1 MKNNKILILVLVIFF
16 PIASFSQI
24 GQIQGRITNE
34 LNNESLPFSNIFI
47 EGTDY
52 GASSDFDG
60 NYIISGLKPGIYRL
74 TVSSLGFDTRIS
86 EEIQVS
92 PGKIVNLDIQ
102 MRESALT
109 LNEVTVKA
117 QMFEKSEESPISL
130 RSIGL
135 SEIENSPGAN
145 RDISKVI
152 QNLPGVAALPGQNR
166 NDIIVRGGA
175 SNESKFYLDDVEI
188 PNINHFA
195 TQGAS
200 GGTNGILNAD
210 FIRNVDF
217 YSGAFPANRGNALSG
232 VFNFKQIDG
241 NKEETRFKGSLGAAE
256 LSLTLDG
263 PIGENTTYVISARRS
278 YLNFLFQLIGLPF
291 LPTFNDAQFK
301 IKTKLNDRSELTFV
315 GLGAYDVNV
324 LDRNISD
331 PTEFQ
336 SYILGY
342 LNESEQWTYTLGTV
356 YKRFRDNGYTTYVLS
371 RNMLNNRYYK
381 YINNEI
387 DDANLLN
394 NYSSFE
400 AENKFRIEDFFKT
413 DNNFR
418 INYGLNFEYAR
429 YYNSTYLNVFT
440 PLGQQEI
447 TYDSNLDM
455 FKYGAFGQVSKSV
468 LANRLALSLGI
479 RFDGNEYSES
489 MSNPLEQFSPRF
501 SASFDISD
509 KLSVNMNAGR
519 YYLVPNYTSLGYRDI
534 NGLLANKNNGIKYIQ
549 SDHLIAGFAYRPTGR
564 SIITVEG
571 FYKLYDKYPFSVKD
585 SLVLAFKPVDFGV
598 VGDEEISSIGQGHA
612 YGFEVFSQNRFE
624 NDFNL
629 SASYTFAV
637 SQFKNLDDKYVSTSW
652 DNRHILTV
660 TATKKFKNDWF
671 IGLKWRFAGGLPYTP
686 YDLET
691 TSNILAW
698 DLRGTPYFDYSQLN
712 ESRFNPFHQLDL
724 RVDKTFYFKKSSL
737 KFYIDIQNAYN
748 FKSQTQD
755 LYLNTDVDG
764 NAQIDP
770 SNPTKYLLRRIPSD
784 GSGTVVPTLG
794 IIVEF

>member
-1 MKNNKILILVLVIFF
+1 MKYLYFIILLIIPSIVSLAQV
-16 PIASFSQI
+16 
-24 GQIQGRITNE
+24 GQIKGKVTNE
-34 LNNESLPFSNIFI
+34 INNESLPFSNIFI
-47 EGTDY
+47 DGTDY

-74 TVSSLGFDTRIS
+74 TVSSLGFDTKIT

-92 PGKIVNLDIQ
+92 PGRIVNLDIQ
-102 MRESALT
+102 MRESTVT
-109 LNEVTVKA
+109 LSEVTVEA
-117 QMFEKSEESPISL
+117 QMFEKNEESPVSL

-152 QNLPGVAALPGQNR
+152 QNLPGVAAFPGQNR

-175 SNESKFYLDDVEI
+175 SNESKFYLDDIEI

-241 NKEETRFKGSLGAAE
+241 NREEMRFKGSLGAAE
-256 LSLTLDG
+256 VSLTLDG
-263 PIGENTTYVISARRS
+263 PISENTTYVVSARRS

-301 IKTKLNDRSELTFV
+301 IKTKIDDKSEITFV

-356 YKRFRDNGYTTYVLS
+356 YKRFRENGYTTFVLS

-387 DDANLLN
+387 NDANLLN
-394 NYSSFE
+394 NYTSFE
-400 AENKFRIEDFFKT
+400 AENKFRIEDFIKT
-413 DNNFR
+413 ENNIR
-418 INYGLNFEYAR
+418 INYGINFEYAR
-429 YYNSTYLNVFT
+429 YYNNTYLNVFT

-447 TYDSNLDM
+447 TYDSNLDL
-455 FKYGAFGQVSKSV
+455 FKYGAFGQISKSV
-468 LANRLALSLGI
+468 LGNRLALSFGI
-479 RFDGNEYSES
+479 RIDGNEYSES
-489 MSNPLEQFSPRF
+489 MSNPIEQLSPRF
-501 SASFDISD
+501 SASYDIND
-509 KLSVNMNAGR
+509 KLSINMNAGR
-519 YYLVPNYTSLGYRDI
+519 YYLLPSYTSLGYRDE
-534 NGLLANKNNGIKYIQ
+534 NNLLANKNNDIKYIQ
-549 SDHLIAGFAYRPTGR
+549 SDHLIAGFTYRPSGR
-564 SIITVEG
+564 SIVSIEG

-598 VGDEEISSIGQGHA
+598 VGDEEISSIGEGHA
-612 YGFEVFSQNRFE
+612 YGFELFSQNRFK

-629 SASYTFAV
+629 SASYTFAI
-637 SQFKNLDDKYVSTSW
+637 SQFKDLYGDYISTSW
-652 DNRHILTV
+652 DNRHVLTI

-671 IGLKWRFAGGLPYTP
+671 VGIKWRFAGGLPFTP

-691 TSNILAW
+691 SSNIIAW
-698 DLRGTPYFDYSQLN
+698 NLRGTPYFDYSQLN
-712 ESRFNPFHQLDL
+712 QLRFSPFHQLDF

-748 FKSQTQD
+748 FKSETQNI
-755 LYLNTDVDG
+755 YVNTDTEG
-764 NAQIDP
+764 NIQIDQNDP
-770 SNPTKYLLRRIPSD
+770 SKYLLRQIISD
-784 GSGTVVPTLG
+784 GSGTIVPTLG
-794 IIVEF
+794 IIIEF

>member
-1 MKNNKILILVLVIFF
+1 MNKKIFTLLIFTFFSILIY
-16 PIASFSQI
+16 SQI
-24 GQIQGRITNE
+24 GQIQGRIFNE
-34 LNNESLPFSNIFI
+34 VSNEALPFSNIFI

-60 NYIISGLKPGIYRL
+60 NYLISGLTPGIYRL
-74 TVSSLGFDTRIS
+74 TASTLGFDTKITQ
-86 EEIQVS
+86 EIQVS
-92 PGKIVNLDIQ
+92 PGKIVNLDIS
-102 MRESALT
+102 MRESAVT
-109 LNEVTVKA
+109 LNEVTVQA
-117 QMFEKSEESPISL
+117 QMFKKNEEAPISL

-152 QNLPGVAALPGQNR
+152 QNLPGVAAIPGQNR

-232 VFNFKQIDG
+232 IFNFKQIDG
-241 NKEETRFKGSLGAAE
+241 NKEEMRFKGSLGA
-256 LSLTLDG
+256 SDVSMTLDG
-263 PIGENTTYVISARRS
+263 PIGENTTYVVSARRS

-301 IKTKLNDRSELTFV
+301 IKTKIDDKSEITFV

-336 SYILGY
+336 KYILGY
-342 LNESEQWTYTLGTV
+342 LNESEQWTYTLGAV
-356 YKRFRDNGYTTYVLS
+356 YKRFREKGYSTFVLS

-381 YINNEI
+381 YTDNIIN
-387 DDANLLN
+387 DANLLS
-394 NYSSFE
+394 NYTSFE

-413 DNNFR
+413 DNNYR
-418 INYGLNFEYAR
+418 INFGANFEYAR
-429 YYNSTYLNVFT
+429 YYNDTYLNIFT
-440 PLGQQEI
+440 PFGQQVI
-447 TYDSNLDM
+447 SYDSNLDI
-455 FKYGAFGQVSKSV
+455 FKYGAFGQISKSIIG
-468 LANRLALSLGI
+468 NRLSLSLGV
-479 RFDGNEYSES
+479 RFDGNEYSSS
-489 MSNPLEQFSPRF
+489 MTNPLEQFSPRF
-501 SASFDISD
+501 SASYDINE
-509 KLSVNMNAGR
+509 KLSINMNAGR
-519 YYLVPNYTSLGYRDI
+519 YYLLPSYTSLGYRDS
-534 NGLLANKNNGIKYIQ
+534 NGILVNKNNDIKYIQ
-549 SDHLIAGFAYRPTGR
+549 SNHLIAGFAYRPTNS
-564 SIITVEG
+564 SIISIEG
-571 FYKLYDKYPFSVKD
+571 FYKTYDKYPFSVKD

-612 YGFEVFSQNRFE
+612 YGFEVFSQNRFK
-624 NDFNL
+624 NNFNV
-629 SASYTFAV
+629 SVSYTFAI
-637 SQFKNLDDKYVSTSW
+637 SEFKNIDDDYISTSW
-652 DNRHILTV
+652 DNRHILSL
-660 TATKKFKNDWF
+660 TATKKFKNNWS
-671 IGLKWRFAGGLPYTP
+671 IGFKWRYAGGLPYTP

-691 TSNILAW
+691 TSSIAAW

-712 ESRFNPFHQLDL
+712 QFRFNPFHQLDF
-724 RVDKTFYFKKSSL
+724 RVDKIFYFKNASL

-755 LYLNTDVDG
+755 LYLNTDING
-764 NAQIDP
+764 NVQID
-770 SNPTKYLLRRIPSD
+770 SSDPTKYLLRRIPSD